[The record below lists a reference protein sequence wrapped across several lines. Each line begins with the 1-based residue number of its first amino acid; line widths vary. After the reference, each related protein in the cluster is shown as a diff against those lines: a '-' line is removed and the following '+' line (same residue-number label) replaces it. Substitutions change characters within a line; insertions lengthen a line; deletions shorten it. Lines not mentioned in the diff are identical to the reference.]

1 MTEAFRGKEK
11 QWAEVIAL
19 TWRDADFRRRLF
31 GDPIP
36 VLKERGIEFPTG
48 VRVDIVQGCEYIRGI
63 MVEGTTNEINVT
75 IPPPAELGS
84 SLLRSICVA
93 GDKG

>member
-19 TWRDADFRRRLF
+19 TWRDADFRRKLF

-36 VLKERGIEFPTG
+36 VLKERGIEFPAG
-48 VRVDIVQGCEYIRGI
+48 VRVGIVQGCEYIRGI
-63 MVEGTTNEINVT
+63 TVEGTTNEITVT

-84 SLLRSICVA
+84 SLLQAVC
-93 GDKG
+93 GTGHTG